1 MRRQAGFFDVDDRLK
16 RLSDLGDQ
24 LEAFEAAVE
33 FEAFRPELNA
43 ALTYS
48 DGTQG
53 GRPPF
58 DPVMMFKILVIQ
70 TTNNLSDERAEFL
83 INDRLSFMRF
93 LGFGL
98 SDRVPDAR
106 TIWLFREKLTKAGA
120 IGPLFERFDATL
132 RQSGYIA
139 MSGQIVDASLIAAP
153 RQRNTQDEKKAIK
166 DGRIPDDWKDKPAK
180 LRQKDRDA
188 RWTVKYTKAKPRED
202 GSTPPVDLAIPVFGY
217 QNHISLD
224 RGFGFIRKWSA
235 TDAAAYEGRRLRD
248 GLLDKPTR
256 RGASGQTPLT
266 DRPPTRSSWKGTAS
280 SAMSIVRGR
289 RGARCRKRSGAP
301 TTPNQK
307 SVRASSMSS
316 PSRRIG
322 WVCSSGPSGSRE
334 RRRRSDWRTSS
345 TISNACSSCG
355 ASRRH
360 DR

>member
-1 MRRQAGFFDVDDRLK
+1 
-16 RLSDLGDQ
+16 
-24 LEAFEAAVE
+24 
-33 FEAFRPELNA
+33 
-43 ALTYS
+43 
-48 DGTQG
+48 
-53 GRPPF
+53 
-58 DPVMMFKILVIQ
+58 
-70 TTNNLSDERAEFL
+70 
-83 INDRLSFMRF
+83 MRF

-235 TDAAAYEGRRLRD
+235 TDAAAYEGCRLRE
-248 GLLDKPTR
+248 GLLD
-256 RGASGQTPLT
+256 QTN
-266 DRPPTRSSWKGTAS
+266 TAS
-280 SAMSIVRGR
+280 VVWADTAYRSAVNEEFMAKNGFVSHVHRKKPKGR
-289 RGARCRKRSGAP
+289 VMPKAMRRANNAKSKIRSRIEHVFAEQKERMDLFIRTIGIARATTKIGLANLVYNIKRLLFL
-301 TTPNQK
+301 
-307 SVRASSMSS
+307 
-316 PSRRIG
+316 RRI
-322 WVCSSGPSGSRE
+322 
-334 RRRRSDWRTSS
+334 
-345 TISNACSSCG
+345 A
-355 ASRRH
+355 AA
-360 DR
+360 